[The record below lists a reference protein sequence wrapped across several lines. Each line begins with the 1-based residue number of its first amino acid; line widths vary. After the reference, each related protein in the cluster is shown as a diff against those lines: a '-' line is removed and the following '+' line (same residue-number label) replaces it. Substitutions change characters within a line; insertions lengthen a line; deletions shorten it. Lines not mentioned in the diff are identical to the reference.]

1 MLSQSNMSFA
11 WLDDTT
17 GLYRAYPGAVFLQN
31 QVIFNIDPFLNILT
45 QASGKHHFRTRVLFS
60 DNQMTANQSNRTTT
74 YYGDYMFQKT
84 YPQLKGIDF
93 IGGVTAS
100 FTDSYASMYAGGG
113 SPNNELFNLYSRSHL
128 SKLKNT
134 SLIESNLLVDL
145 KTAGIAV
152 EPMDTG
158 AACRTFNVLIAEDR
172 RVAAALIPVG

>member
-1 MLSQSNMSFA
+1 MSSKRARINFNIRKRSKKLQGLNYGVNGNVMLSQSNMSFA

-45 QASGKHHFRTRVLFS
+45 QASGKHHFRTRILFS

-93 IGGVTAS
+93 IGGLTAS
-100 FTDSYASMYAGGG
+100 LTDSYASMYAGGG
-113 SPNNELFNLYSRSHL
+113 SPNNELFNISAY
-128 SKLKNT
+128 T
-134 SLIESNLLVDL
+134 QIEDN
-145 KTAGIAV
+145 
-152 EPMDTG
+152 
-158 AACRTFNVLIAEDR
+158 
-172 RVAAALIPVG
+172 